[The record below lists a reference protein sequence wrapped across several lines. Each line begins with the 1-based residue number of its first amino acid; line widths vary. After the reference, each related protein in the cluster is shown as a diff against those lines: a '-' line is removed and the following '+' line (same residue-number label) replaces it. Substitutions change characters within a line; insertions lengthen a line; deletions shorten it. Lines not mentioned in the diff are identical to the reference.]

1 MLYLLDLLFVCLVVL
16 PYTMPSYFTNDE
28 YHYTD
33 YYYHRYRPST
43 LRTMINHVATSNLWN
58 AKHEP

>member
-1 MLYLLDLLFVCLVVL
+1 MLYLLDLLLYVS

-33 YYYHRYRPST
+33 YY
-43 LRTMINHVATSNLWN
+43 
-58 AKHEP
+58 